1 MVKLILAVAA
11 AVLLNWN
18 YIFGEKPTAA
28 SSTAAASNKGEASTA
43 ADGDNTEAK
52 KGKKGKKTGEL
63 PPDTPGDYARML
75 LMVQGNDW
83 GADPFGAPAKTNIVA
98 DSQSN
103 AMPAV
108 ENEEGEEKEELKV
121 ESIMITPLQSLAV
134 VNGQILAEGDMFQ
147 GKRITRITRDT
158 VVMKS
163 KGGVRELK
171 LKDSGIPMVYE
182 KSLVEGKR

>member
-1 MVKLILAVAA
+1 MIKLALAVAA
-11 AVLLNWN
+11 AVIFNWN
-18 YIFGEKPTAA
+18 YIFGEKKTAAPSTATAAKGKSDTSTAA
-28 SSTAAASNKGEASTA
+28 SG
-43 ADGDNTEAK
+43 GDNTEAK
-52 KGKKGKKTGEL
+52 KGKKGKKTEEL

-83 GADPFGAPAKTNIVA
+83 GADPFGALAKTIIA
-98 DSQSN
+98 DNRQPE
-103 AMPAV
+103 AVPAD
-108 ENEEGEEKEELKV
+108 EEEEEEEKEDLKV

-147 GKRITRITRDT
+147 GKRISRITRDT

-163 KGGVRELK
+163 KGGIRELK

-182 KSLVEGKR
+182 KR